1 MRYKCL
7 AILLLLLLLPISSDA
22 AEPTRVV
29 IVYSSSQVEVP
40 PDVYKLDA
48 LVSRF
53 SDEIKLIRDI
63 DLDTDALTEVSHI
76 FYYGASSSTIP
87 ESARNILNDSSI
99 PIYAI
104 GHNVNQLLSFQNL
117 EQTRVA
123 GVSKFLHARTNRTLS
138 FESADTVTTVKP
150 DTPSIIHASVIRNNK
165 TLPVLIQTGE
175 NFYAGI
181 ENLLNRPSLFVADSL
196 FDFFGVEAASG
207 HVGYIRLEDINPS
220 SDPALVKEVG
230 TYLLNREIPILL
242 AVIPIY
248 TDPDNGEII
257 RFTDRPELVDALREL
272 EARGA
277 TVIAHGYT
285 HQYRSSETGEGFEFW
300 DVENNQPVLSPP
312 DETPPKLKGRESF
325 ASESAYT
332 LYLNTLLENE
342 ATYIHSKL
350 SNSIHELV
358 SLGLHPLGF
367 EAPHYTMSH
376 SGYALTSNY
385 FTNVFGQVQWS
396 NSNWEVMG
404 STPYMSKPSLL
415 HGMTLYPET
424 IGYVRTDIPR
434 PVDEMR
440 RALDETLI
448 VRESMIGAFYHPY
461 IGTEHLQEVVELME
475 SVPGFTWLDLRA
487 RDEHVQTADVSIQ
500 TEHGGLVLQDDRNTI
515 LNRLRLVMPQSFL
528 EQALTALASITLLF
542 VLAFL
547 TYTLFLRAQRKKRLF
562 KERG

>member
-7 AILLLLLLLPISSDA
+7 SLLLLLLWFPTPIDA
-22 AEPTRVV
+22 AKPTHVV

-40 PDVYKLDA
+40 PDVYKLEA

-53 SDEIKLIRDI
+53 SDHIKLIRDN
-63 DLDTDALTEVSHI
+63 DLQAETLAEASHV
-76 FYYGASSSTIP
+76 FYYGASTSAIP
-87 ESARNILNDSSI
+87 ESARELLNHSSI
-99 PIYAI
+99 PLYAI
-104 GHNVNQLLSFQNL
+104 GRNANQLVSFDGL
-117 EQTRVA
+117 EMTRVN
-123 GVSKFLHARTNRTLS
+123 GVSKFLHARTEKSLS
-138 FESADTVTTVKP
+138 FESADVVTTVKP
-150 DTPSIIHASVIRNNK
+150 DTPSITHASVIRNNK
-165 TLPVLIQTGE
+165 ALPVLIQTE
-175 NFYAGI
+175 DNFYAGI
-181 ENLLNRPSLFVADSL
+181 ENLLNRASLFIADSL
-196 FDFFGVEAASG
+196 FDFFDVEAAPG

-220 SDPALVKEVG
+220 SDPKLVKEVG
-230 TYLLNREIPILL
+230 TYLLDREIPIIL
-242 AVIPIY
+242 AVIPVY
-248 TDPDNGEII
+248 TDAANGDTI
-257 RFTDRPELVDALREL
+257 RFTDRPELIDTLREL

-300 DVENNQPVLSPP
+300 DVENNQPVLSSP
-312 DETPPKLKGRESF
+312 DEMPPQLKGRESF
-325 ASESAYT
+325 VSESAYT
-332 LYLNTLLENE
+332 LYLNTLLEKE

-376 SGYALTSNY
+376 SGYALTSEY

-396 NSNWEVMG
+396 HSNWEIMG
-404 STPYMSKPSLL
+404 STPYVSKPSLL

-434 PVDEMR
+434 PIDDMR
-440 RALDETLI
+440 RALEETLI

-461 IGTEHLQEVVELME
+461 IGTEHLSEVISLME
-475 SVPGFTWLDLRA
+475 SVPGFTWLDLRT
-487 RDEHVQTADVSIQ
+487 RDERVQTADVSIH
-500 TEHGGLVLQDDRNTI
+500 TKEGVLVLEDNRSTI
-515 LNRLRLVMPQSFL
+515 LNRLRLMMPQSFI
-528 EQALTALASITLLF
+528 EQALTALAGITLLF
-542 VLAFL
+542 VIAFL

>member
-7 AILLLLLLLPISSDA
+7 TIFLLLLLFPTPIDA
-22 AEPTRVV
+22 AKPTHVV
-29 IVYSSSQVEVP
+29 IVYSSSQVETP
-40 PDVYKLDA
+40 PDVYKLEA

-63 DLDTDALTEVSHI
+63 DLGTDALSEVSHI
-76 FYYGASSSTIP
+76 FYYGASTSTLP
-87 ESARNILNDSSI
+87 KSTRELLNHSSI
-99 PIYAI
+99 PLYAI
-104 GHNVNQLLSFQNL
+104 GQNANQLSPFKGL
-117 EQTRVA
+117 EMTRVA
-123 GVSKFLHARTNRTLS
+123 GVSKFLHARTDQSLS
-138 FESADTVTTVKP
+138 FEFADVVTTVKP
-150 DTPSIIHASVIRNNK
+150 EASSITHASVVRNDK
-165 TLPVLIQTGE
+165 VLPVLIQAKD

-181 ENLLNRPSLFVADSL
+181 ENLLNRPSLFIADSL
-196 FDFFGVEAASG
+196 FDFFDVEASLG

-220 SDPALVKEVG
+220 SDPELVKEVG
-230 TYLLNREIPILL
+230 TYLLDREIPIIL
-242 AVIPIY
+242 AVIPVY
-248 TDPDNGEII
+248 TDAANGDTV
-257 RFTDRPELVDALREL
+257 RFTDRPELIDTLREL

-312 DETPPKLKGRESF
+312 DEMPPKLKGRESF

-332 LYLNTLLENE
+332 SYLNTLLEKE
-342 ATYIHSKL
+342 TTYIHSKL

-367 EAPHYTMSH
+367 EAPHYAMSH
-376 SGYALTSNY
+376 SGYALTSEY

-396 NSNWEVMG
+396 NSNWEVLG
-404 STPYMSKPSLL
+404 STPYVSKPSLL
-415 HGMTLYPET
+415 QGMTLYPET

-440 RALDETLI
+440 RALEETLI

-461 IGTEHLQEVVELME
+461 IGTEYLPEVVALME
-475 SVPGFTWLDLRA
+475 SVPGFTWFDLRTS
-487 RDEHVQTADVSIQ
+487 DERVRTDEVSVQSEDGV
-500 TEHGGLVLQDDRNTI
+500 LVLKDNRSNI
-515 LNRLRLVMPQSFL
+515 LNRLSLLMPQSFL
-528 EQALTALASITLLF
+528 EQALTALAVITLLF
-542 VLAFL
+542 VIAFL

>member
-7 AILLLLLLLPISSDA
+7 SILLLLLLFPISTDA
-22 AEPTRVV
+22 TEPTHVV

-53 SDEIKLIRDI
+53 SDDIKLIRDT
-63 DLDTDALTEVSHI
+63 DLQADALSEASHI
-76 FYYGASSSTIP
+76 FYFGASTSTLP
-87 ESARNILNDSSI
+87 KSTRELLNHPSV
-99 PIYAI
+99 PLYAI
-104 GHNVNQLLSFQNL
+104 GQNANQLAPFKGF
-117 EQTRVA
+117 EMTRVA
-123 GVSKFLHARTNRTLS
+123 SVSKFLHARTDQSLS
-138 FESADTVTTVKP
+138 FESTDVVTTVNP
-150 DTPSIIHASVIRNNK
+150 DTPSIIHASVVRNDK
-165 TLPVLIQTGE
+165 VLPVLTQTGD

-181 ENLLNRPSLFVADSL
+181 ENLLNRPSLFIADSL
-196 FDFFGVEAASG
+196 FDFFDVEAVSG

-220 SDPALVKEVG
+220 SDPELVKEVG
-230 TYLLNREIPILL
+230 TYLLDREIPILL

-257 RFTDRPELVDALREL
+257 RFTDRPELVDTLREL

-277 TVIAHGYT
+277 TVVAHGYT

-300 DVENNQPVLSPP
+300 DVENNQPVLSHP

-332 LYLNTLLENE
+332 LYLNTLLEKE

-376 SGYALTSNY
+376 SGYALTSEY
-385 FTNVFGQVQWS
+385 FTSVFGQVQWS
-396 NSNWEVMG
+396 NSNWEIMG
-404 STPYMSKPSLL
+404 STPYVSKPSLL

-440 RALDETLI
+440 QALEEALI

-461 IGTEHLQEVVELME
+461 IGTEYLPEVVALME
-475 SVPGFTWLDLRA
+475 SVPGFTWLDLRTSDA
-487 RDEHVQTADVSIQ
+487 RVRTTEVSIQ
-500 TEHGGLVLQDDRNTI
+500 TEDGMLVLEDNRNTI
-515 LNRLRLVMPQSFL
+515 LNRLRLFMPQSFL
-528 EQALTALASITLLF
+528 EQALTALAGITLLF
-542 VLAFL
+542 VIAFL